1 MTRIFS
7 FEGNIG
13 SGKSTLVKEFENYYS
28 DKSNCHGLNICFVQ
42 EPVDE
47 WNTITDENGKTVIE
61 RFYANNKEFAFS
73 FQMMAYISRLAI
85 LKKELAKGYD
95 ILFTERCLYT
105 DRNVFAKM
113 LYDEGKIN
121 EIEFKIYNKW
131 FDEFISDFPKIEYIY
146 IKTDPIVA
154 FDRIIKRGRLGEN
167 IPLEYL
173 SKCHDYHETWLSQY
187 IDDKNIIDGNID
199 TSGPDGK
206 IIIQTWIDK
215 IKVHFSRYV
224 VKFDGASR
232 GNPGLCGAGYVIYE
246 NNKII
251 HKDNT
256 FVGENNTNNYA
267 EYYSLIVALI
277 KCKDLNIKYLDI
289 YGDSLLVIKQL
300 NKEYKISSE
309 NLTPL
314 YANAISILENFE
326 EYTLNHIPREKN
338 KEADLLAN
346 QAIDHHFANS
356 VDICQI
362 R

>member
-61 RFYANNKEFAFS
+61 RFYANNKEFAFP

-131 FDEFISDFPKIEYIY
+131 FDEFISDFPKIEYVY
-146 IKTDPIVA
+146 IRTDPTVA
-154 FDRIIKRGRLGEN
+154 FERIIKRGRLGEN

-206 IIIQTWIDK
+206 IIIQSWIDK
-215 IKVHFSRYV
+215 IKVSFSRYSI
-224 VKFDGASR
+224 KFDGASKGR
-232 GNPGLCGAGYVIYE
+232 YFDQCGAGYVIYK
-246 NNKII
+246 NNEII
-251 HKDNT
+251 FEGSEFISDFNT
-256 FVGENNTNNYA
+256 DNYA
-267 EYYSLIVALI
+267 EYSGLILALQKCVA
-277 KCKDLNIKYLDI
+277 LNIKSVSI
-289 YGDSLLVIKQL
+289 FGDSHLVINQL

-309 NLTPL
+309 NLRPL
-314 YANAISILENFE
+314 YATAISILEKFE
-326 EYTLNHIPREKN
+326 EYTVNHIPREEN
-338 KEADLLAN
+338 KEAHLLAN
-346 QAIDHHFANS
+346 QAIDDHFANS
-356 VDICQI
+356 VGV
-362 R
+362 